1 MAGRVTERGPL
12 AHIRRSVLLWLLLLP
27 LIVLNLFPFAVMFA
41 TAVKPVTEVE
51 SGVPAWLPSRFA
63 WHNFQEMWQT
73 SGFGS
78 ALFNSLYVAIASA
91 LAAVLISI
99 PAAYALSRYRFR
111 LRGPYRDF
119 LLVTQMLSPIV
130 LVLGL
135 FRVVAWFG
143 LLDSLNALVI
153 IYAAFQIAF
162 AVWMMQSYFNAIPID
177 LEEAAWLEG
186 ASRLRAV
193 WSVFL
198 PIALPAIAVTAL
210 FSFINAWN
218 EFVLALTFLRGEGSY
233 TLPVKVFSLV
243 AGRYQI
249 EWHHVMAATFLA
261 TLPVVIVFAWLQR
274 YLVGGLAAGAVK

>member
-1 MAGRVTERGPL
+1 MTDRFRL
-12 AHIRRSVLLWLLLLP
+12 AEIRRSVLLWLLLSP
-27 LIVLNLFPFAVMFA
+27 LIVLNLFPFAVMLA

-51 SGVPAWLPSRFA
+51 SGVPAWLPSHFA
-63 WHNFQEMWQT
+63 WHNFQEMWQA

-78 ALFNSLYVAIASA
+78 ALVNSVYVAVASA

-111 LRGPYRDF
+111 LRRPYRGF

-193 WSVFL
+193 CSVFL

-218 EFVLALTFLRGEGSY
+218 EFVLALTFLRGEESY

-249 EWHHVMAATFLA
+249 EWHHVMAATFVA
-261 TLPVVIVFAWLQR
+261 TVPVVIVFAWLQR